1 MTMKQASGFH
11 RPLQDLP
18 KPRKK
23 KWINREE
30 IREIAG
36 DVALGNSPVER

>member
-1 MTMKQASGFH
+1 MAMKQASWFH
-11 RPLQDLP
+11 RPLQDLL

-36 DVALGNSPVER
+36 AVALGNSPVER